1 MAIIGRIS
9 WLKKKIVDNVLDML
23 VGLLGGAVF
32 WLSMIWIFYFDNW
45 TARLLSIFAT
55 VVCIYLIAKF
65 FDRFYPR

>member
-1 MAIIGRIS
+1 MGRIS
-9 WLKKKIVDNVLDML
+9 WLKKKIVDNLLGML
-23 VGLLGGAVF
+23 GGVLGGAVV
-32 WLSMIWIFYFDNW
+32 WLSLFFIFYFDNW